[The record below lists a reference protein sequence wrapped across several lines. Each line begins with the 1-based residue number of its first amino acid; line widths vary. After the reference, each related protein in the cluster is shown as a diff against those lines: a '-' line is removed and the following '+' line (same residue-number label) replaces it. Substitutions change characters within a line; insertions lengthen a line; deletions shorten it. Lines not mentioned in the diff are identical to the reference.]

1 MQQLSFFSTP
11 NPHNTTHTHTHTS
24 ISYKKVFCLFEQSG
38 TFKNEYRKLGYE
50 AYDYDIENRFG
61 ETDYEL
67 DLFKEIE
74 QAYTGN
80 KSIFDEITKD
90 DLVLA
95 FFPCIRFEQ
104 QILLWFR
111 GECSS
116 QKKWT
121 LEQKLERDL
130 KLHKELHKL
139 YDVITKLVLVAV
151 RKGFK
156 LLIENPYN
164 QQHYLLR
171 HWCIKPSIYDEDR
184 SRLGDIWVKPTM
196 YWCINF
202 KPNNNSIDV
211 PIYNKELKF
220 NAHNNK
226 DMERSLIDSDYARNF
241 ILKHLI

>member
-11 NPHNTTHTHTHTS
+11 NPHNTTHTHTS
-24 ISYKKVFCLFEQSG
+24 ISYKRVFCLFEQSG

-111 GECSS
+111 
-116 QKKWT
+116 
-121 LEQKLERDL
+121 R
-130 KLHKELHKL
+130 
-139 YDVITKLVLVAV
+139 
-151 RKGFK
+151 
-156 LLIENPYN
+156 
-164 QQHYLLR
+164 
-171 HWCIKPSIYDEDR
+171 
-184 SRLGDIWVKPTM
+184 
-196 YWCINF
+196 
-202 KPNNNSIDV
+202 
-211 PIYNKELKF
+211 
-220 NAHNNK
+220 
-226 DMERSLIDSDYARNF
+226 
-241 ILKHLI
+241 